1 MSSLE
6 AFYQGLQIIANPSVL
21 LTITA
26 GTLVAIVLGILP
38 GINAGFALIVILPFI
53 LGADPK
59 LVLPLMICFCSVG
72 PTGGS
77 VTAVLTG
84 IPGDTANAATVLDG
98 FPMTRRGE
106 GGRGVGA
113 ALMSSTMGA
122 ITTVMMA
129 IIMMP
134 VLIPI
139 VMAFKS
145 PEMFLLIAMGLCF
158 LSVVTKGSRLKGL
171 ISASLGILISTI
183 GFQTSTGEPRFTLG
197 SVYLYDG
204 VEIVV
209 IVMGLF
215 AMPVLL
221 ELATSE
227 QTILLPGK
235 EMQAGYRGMLQ
246 GARDVFQHWWLFLRC
261 TLIGY
266 IVGVI
271 PGIGGE
277 TAIWA
282 SLAHAKQTSKHP
294 ETFGTGN
301 IEGVIGPQSAENS
314 KVAGDLLT
322 TLAFGIPGSGIMV
335 FVLAGMILVG
345 IQPGPKMLTEHAGLS
360 FSLLQTVALSN
371 IMAGTVCFIFAP
383 YLVRLTKVSSL
394 YLFCFITPL
403 VLISVYARN
412 LVATDM
418 LLLLATCGI
427 GVCLDKYGYIKPAL
441 VLGFILG
448 RLFESYLF
456 LSMNLFGPLFIFSSP
471 ISCILV
477 LCVIGLLA
485 QDPLKMLWA
494 RFRKTSDTHVSKEGL
509 PKKGRNPYFLLGIM
523 VFALLF
529 FVGALAYSNAKMS
542 SVPLMASGIILLL
555 GAIQLREEFRVPGK
569 ARHDTQMID
578 ESNLSEEGERW
589 QYPIVFVWWVS
600 FVLVTYLFGF
610 LVAIPLLPLSFVRFR
625 GHRGWLKSIAVAATA
640 EASIYVIF
648 VAIMQ
653 IDLYRGIL
661 LGG

>member
-6 AFYQGLQIIANPSVL
+6 AFYQGLLIIANPSVL

-26 GTLVAIVLGILP
+26 GTLIAIALGILP

-53 LGADPK
+53 LGADPS
-59 LVLPLMICFCSVG
+59 LVLPLMVCFCSVG
-72 PTGGS
+72 QTGGS

-113 ALMSSTMGA
+113 ALMASTMGGVA
-122 ITTVMMA
+122 TVIMA

-134 VLIPI
+134 MLIPI

-171 ISASLGILISTI
+171 MSAALGILISTI

-235 EMQAGYRGMLQ
+235 ESQAGYRGMLQ
-246 GARDVFQHWWLFLRC
+246 GARDVIHHWWLFLRC

-301 IEGVIGPQSAENS
+301 VEGVIGPESANNS

-335 FVLAGMILVG
+335 FLLAGMILVG
-345 IQPGPKMLTEHAGLS
+345 IQPGPKMLTEHSALS
-360 FSLLQTVALSN
+360 FSLLQTVAFSN
-371 IMAGTVCFIFAP
+371 VMAGIVCFIFAP
-383 YLVRLTKVSSL
+383 YLVKLTKVSSV

-427 GVCLDKYGYIKPAL
+427 GVCLDKYGYIKAAL

-456 LSMNLFGPLFIFSSP
+456 LSINLFGPLFVFSSP
-471 ISCILV
+471 ISWILV
-477 LCVIGLLA
+477 LCVLGLLG
-485 QDPLKMLWA
+485 QDGLKKLFR
-494 RFRKTSDTHVSKEGL
+494 RFREASDSHDNKEGIMEI
-509 PKKGRNPYFLLGIM
+509 GRGPTFLMGVML
-523 VFALLF
+523 FAFLF
-529 FVGALAYSNAKMS
+529 FIGALIYWNAKMS

-555 GAIQLREEFRVPGK
+555 GAIQLRKELLGARK
-569 ARHDTQMID
+569 AHPDTKKID
-578 ESNLSEEGERW
+578 ESNVTEGREMW
-589 QYPIVFVWWVS
+589 QYSIVFIWWVS
-600 FVLVTYLFGF
+600 FVLITYLFGF
-610 LVAIPLLPLSFVRFR
+610 LVAIPLLALSFVRFR
-625 GHRGWLKSIAVAATA
+625 GHRGWLKSMEVAAIA
-640 EASIYVIF
+640 EISIYVIF
-648 VAIMQ
+648 VVVMKIE
-653 IDLYRGIL
+653 LYRGVL